1 MKIAEDGIKMMT
13 ELNKRRY
20 PLLTMKTLLEFQKK
34 HNIKSGLLVIQFNG
48 NVGPKTNNEV
58 STDINKVVKPAVD
71 SLQDSIISVLKE
83 HIDKLNNKIN
93 STYAETFETIG
104 IHTERS
110 GEARN
115 LMSRKSREINMDYE
129 KKRLNNYCKNLKPD
143 TQTNAP
149 TKKKPSAKKNEN
161 SVLTELAKLIAK
173 HK

>member
-1 MKIAEDGIKMMT
+1 MAENMDFTISTENLDSDENLDLNDDFEIVCGQQPRDEVKMAEDGIKRMT

-48 NVGPKTNNEV
+48 PKTNNEV
-58 STDINKVVKPAVD
+58 STNINKMVKPAVD

-93 STYAETFETIG
+93 STYAETLETIG
-104 IHTERS
+104 IYTERR

-129 KKRLNNYCKNLKPD
+129 KRLKN
-143 TQTNAP
+143 
-149 TKKKPSAKKNEN
+149 
-161 SVLTELAKLIAK
+161 
-173 HK
+173 

>member
-1 MKIAEDGIKMMT
+1 MAENMDFTISTENLDSDENLDLNDDFEIVCSQQPRDEMKMAEDGIKRMT

-48 NVGPKTNNEV
+48 PKTNNEV
-58 STDINKVVKPAVD
+58 STDINKMVKPAVD

-93 STYAETFETIG
+93 STYAETLETIG
-104 IHTERS
+104 IYTVRR

-129 KKRLNNYCKNLKPD
+129 KRLKN
-143 TQTNAP
+143 
-149 TKKKPSAKKNEN
+149 
-161 SVLTELAKLIAK
+161 
-173 HK
+173 

>member
-1 MKIAEDGIKMMT
+1 MAENMDFTISTENLDSDENLDLNDDFEIVCSQQPRDEMKMAEDGIKRMT

-58 STDINKVVKPAVD
+58 STDINKMVKPAVD
-71 SLQDSIISVLKE
+71 SLQNSIISVLKE

-93 STYAETFETIG
+93 STYAETLETIG
-104 IHTERS
+104 IHTERR

-129 KKRLNNYCKNLKPD
+129 KRLKN
-143 TQTNAP
+143 
-149 TKKKPSAKKNEN
+149 
-161 SVLTELAKLIAK
+161 
-173 HK
+173 

>member
-1 MKIAEDGIKMMT
+1 MAENMDFTISTENLDSDENLDLNDDFEIVCGQQPRDEVKMAEDGIKRMT

-48 NVGPKTNNEV
+48 PKTNNEV
-58 STDINKVVKPAVD
+58 STDINKMVKPAVD

-93 STYAETFETIG
+93 STYAETLETIG
-104 IHTERS
+104 IYTERR

-115 LMSRKSREINMDYE
+115 LMSRKSREINIDYE
-129 KKRLNNYCKNLKPD
+129 KRLKN
-143 TQTNAP
+143 
-149 TKKKPSAKKNEN
+149 
-161 SVLTELAKLIAK
+161 
-173 HK
+173 

>member
-1 MKIAEDGIKMMT
+1 MAENMDFTISTENLDSDENLDLNDDFEIVCGQQPRDEVKMAEDGIKRMT

-48 NVGPKTNNEV
+48 PKTNNEV
-58 STDINKVVKPAVD
+58 STDINKMVKPAVD

-93 STYAETFETIG
+93 STYAETLESIG
-104 IHTERS
+104 IYTERR

-129 KKRLNNYCKNLKPD
+129 KRLKN
-143 TQTNAP
+143 
-149 TKKKPSAKKNEN
+149 
-161 SVLTELAKLIAK
+161 
-173 HK
+173 

>member
-1 MKIAEDGIKMMT
+1 MAENMDFTISTENLDSDENLDLNDDFEIVCGQQPRDEVKMAEDGIKRMT

-48 NVGPKTNNEV
+48 PKTNNEF
-58 STDINKVVKPAVD
+58 STDINKMVKPAVD

-93 STYAETFETIG
+93 STYAETLESIG
-104 IHTERS
+104 IYTERR

-129 KKRLNNYCKNLKPD
+129 KRLKN
-143 TQTNAP
+143 
-149 TKKKPSAKKNEN
+149 
-161 SVLTELAKLIAK
+161 
-173 HK
+173 

>member
-1 MKIAEDGIKMMT
+1 MAENMDFTISTENLDSDENLDLNDDFEIVCGQQPRDEVKMAEDGIKRMT

-48 NVGPKTNNEV
+48 PKTNNEV
-58 STDINKVVKPAVD
+58 STDINKMVKPAVD

-93 STYAETFETIG
+93 STYAETLETIG
-104 IHTERS
+104 IYTERR

-129 KKRLNNYCKNLKPD
+129 KRLKN
-143 TQTNAP
+143 
-149 TKKKPSAKKNEN
+149 
-161 SVLTELAKLIAK
+161 
-173 HK
+173 